1 MSEPTGEIWYLG
13 APMEVD
19 EAILREVG
27 LKSGA
32 RVTDAGWRQ
41 IAEAKARRLAKS
53 EASVAR
59 RCTSGAVGRW
69 LDRAILAL
77 CALAVVGW
85 IVWAVLR

>member
-1 MSEPTGEIWYLG
+1 MTSGEVWYLG
-13 APMEVD
+13 SPMEVD

-32 RVTDAGWRQ
+32 RVTDAGWRK
-41 IAEAKARRLAKS
+41 IAEAKARRKS
-53 EASVAR
+53 DASVAR

-85 IVWAVLR
+85 IVWAVPR